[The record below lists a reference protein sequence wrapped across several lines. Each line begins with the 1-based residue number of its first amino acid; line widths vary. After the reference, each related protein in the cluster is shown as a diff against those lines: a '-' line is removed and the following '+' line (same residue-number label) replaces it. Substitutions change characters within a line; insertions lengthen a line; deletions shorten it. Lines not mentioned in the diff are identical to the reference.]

1 MNIDANKIGISSA
14 VSFGLLWVV
23 CSAVVHF
30 MPQSMMMITGHMMH
44 ADLSTLG
51 WTLTFSGFLTGLV
64 AWAAIAGVS
73 GWLIASIYNR
83 L

>member
-14 VSFGLLWVV
+14 ISFGILWVV
-23 CSAVVHF
+23 CSAAVHF
-30 MPQSMMMITGHMMH
+30 MPQPMMMITGHMMH
-44 ADLSTLG
+44 ADLTTLG

>member
-1 MNIDANKIGISSA
+1 MNIDGNKIGISSA
-14 VSFGLLWVV
+14 VSFGILWLV
-23 CSAVVHF
+23 CSAAVYF
-30 MPQSMMMITGHMMH
+30 IPQPIMKITGHMMH
-44 ADLSTLG
+44 ADLSAVG
-51 WTLTFSGFLTGLV
+51 WTLTVSGFVTGLL

>member
-23 CSAVVHF
+23 CSAAVHF
-30 MPQSMMMITGHMMH
+30 MPQPMMTITGHMMH
-44 ADLSTLG
+44 ADLSTQA
-51 WTLTFSGFLTGLV
+51 WTLTFLGFLTGLV

>member
-14 VSFGLLWVV
+14 VSFGILWLV
-23 CSAVVHF
+23 CSAAVYF
-30 MPQSMMMITGHMMH
+30 IPQPIMTITGHMMH
-44 ADLSTLG
+44 ADLSAVG
-51 WTLTFSGFLTGLV
+51 GTLTVSGFVTGLL
-64 AWAAIAGVS
+64 AWAATAGVC